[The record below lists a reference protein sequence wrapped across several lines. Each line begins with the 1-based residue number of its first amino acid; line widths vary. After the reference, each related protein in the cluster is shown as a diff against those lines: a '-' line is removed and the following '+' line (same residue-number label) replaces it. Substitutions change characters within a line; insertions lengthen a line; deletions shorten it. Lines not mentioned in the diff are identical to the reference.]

1 MPQSLDRTR
10 KAFQLNLEQ
19 QRKRAKDLCRAARR
33 GDPAALARVAKC
45 LAGAGKAAPA
55 DAQAFKLADAQ
66 WVIARELGLGGWAR
80 LKEHIAAMERER
92 AAIGG
97 HEAPDHGPKTLHIRC
112 GGDIAEALRQAGF
125 TGDYLEYANPFC
137 QGPVTGEP
145 DDPERLLERA
155 RFLAQSY
162 GNHLGITFSQCET
175 RLRREEDRLAAAP
188 RDYERVVLWFE
199 HDSFD
204 QLILIRCLSL
214 FAAHRP
220 PLLDLVSANR
230 FPGSRRFLGL
240 GQLPPEGLR
249 LLWAGR
255 NPVSAQQTALGQKA
269 WKALQSPDPTGLAAL
284 ADERSG
290 LLPDLSPALRR
301 HLRELP
307 SVRNGLSLTE
317 ELVLA
322 SLARGGETIGDIFH
336 GLLTDREPLPWLG
349 DIMFL
354 YIVEAMGKALRPPY
368 AISPETASE
377 PWQRRFLTITPV
389 GEQVLSGER
398 DWLTLM
404 PPERWVGGV
413 RIAPGA
419 GAWRWDEDKNRP
431 VFVRQPTPASPSP
444 HL

>member
-19 QRKRAKDLCRAARR
+19 QRKRAKDLCRAVKS
-33 GDPAALARVAKC
+33 GDPAALARIAKC
-45 LAGAGKAAPA
+45 LAGAGKAPLAA
-55 DAQAFKLADAQ
+55 VQAFKLADAQ
-66 WVIARELGLGGWAR
+66 RVIARELGLGGWPQ
-80 LKEHIAAMERER
+80 LKEHLAAMARER
-92 AAIGG
+92 AAMGIRD
-97 HEAPDHGPKTLHIRC
+97 APDHGPKTLHIRC
-112 GGDIAEALRQAGF
+112 GGDIAEGLRQAGF

-162 GNHLGITFSQCET
+162 GDHLGIDLSQCAA
-175 RLRREEDRLAAAP
+175 RLRREEDRLTAAP

-220 PLLDLVSANR
+220 PLLDLVSVNR

-255 NPVSAQQTALGQKA
+255 NPVSAQQTALGRKA

-284 ADERSG
+284 AGEGSG
-290 LLPDLSPALRR
+290 VLPDLSPALRR

-307 SVRNGLSLTE
+307 SVKNGLGLTE

-322 SLARGGETIGDIFH
+322 GLAQGSQTIGDLFH

-349 DIMFL
+349 DIMFAH
-354 YIVEAMGKALRPPY
+354 IVEAMGKALKPPY

-377 PWQRRFLTITPV
+377 PWQRRLLTITPI
-389 GEQVLSGER
+389 GSQVLSGER

-413 RIAPGA
+413 RITPGA
-419 GAWRWDEDKNRP
+419 DAWRWDEGKHWP
-431 VFVRQPTPASPSP
+431 VFVRQPTAASPRL

>member
-19 QRKRAKDLCRAARR
+19 QRKRAKDLCRAVKS
-33 GDPAALARVAKC
+33 GDPAALARIAKC
-45 LAGAGKAAPA
+45 LAGAGKAPLAA
-55 DAQAFKLADAQ
+55 VQAFKLADAQ
-66 WVIARELGLGGWAR
+66 RVIARELGLGGWPQ
-80 LKEHIAAMERER
+80 LKEHLAAMARER
-92 AAIGG
+92 AAMGIRD
-97 HEAPDHGPKTLHIRC
+97 APDHGPRTLHIRC
-112 GGDIAEALRQAGF
+112 GGDIAETLRQAGF
-125 TGDYLEYANPFC
+125 TGEYLEYANPFC

-145 DDPERLLERA
+145 DSPERLLERA

-162 GNHLGITFSQCET
+162 GSHLGVTLAQCET

-204 QLILIRCLSL
+204 QLILIRCLAL

-255 NPVSAQQTALGQKA
+255 KPVSAQQTALGRNA
-269 WKALQSPDPTGLAAL
+269 WEALQAPDPTGLAAL
-284 ADERSG
+284 ANDRSG
-290 LLPDLSPALRR
+290 VLPDLAPALRR

-307 SVRNGLSLTE
+307 SVKNGLDLTE

-322 SLARGGETIGDIFH
+322 GLAQGSQTIGDLFH
-336 GLLTDREPLPWLG
+336 GLLSDREPLPWLG
-349 DIMFL
+349 DIMFAH
-354 YIVEAMGKALRPPY
+354 IVEAMGKALVPPY
-368 AISPETASE
+368 AISPETASA
-377 PWQRRFLTITPV
+377 PWQRRLLTITPV
-389 GEQVLSGER
+389 GEQVLSGEK

-413 RIAPGA
+413 RITPGA
-419 GAWRWDEDKNRP
+419 DAWRWDEDKHRP
-431 VFVRQPTPASPSP
+431 VFVRQPTTDSPQP